1 MYVYVY
7 THTHTHTHT
16 PAACNSKNMISLQ
29 VYQNE
34 NSISFLCTKWVAY
47 SKCYK
52 FLMHYGSELFFKMER
67 MQQDV
72 WIKEKKKSESL
83 CIFQVFLRAKGMII
97 KATWLRTPKR
107 NVTCFN
113 MSINTHHSRNS
124 INGSKTNVG

>member
-1 MYVYVY
+1 MCMY
-7 THTHTHTHT
+7 THTHT

-67 MQQDV
+67 LQQDV
-72 WIKEKKKSESL
+72 CIKEKKKVSL
-83 CIFQVFLRAKGMII
+83 YVFFKYSRELRV
-97 KATWLRTPKR
+97 W
-107 NVTCFN
+107 
-113 MSINTHHSRNS
+113 
-124 INGSKTNVG
+124 